1 MSIRQYVF
9 AAGTRKRIPV
19 SGTFELTPR
28 CNLSC
33 KMCYIR
39 MSGEEM
45 AARGRELTA
54 EEWLAVGR
62 EAVSAGMIYLLL
74 TGGEPLLRPDFP
86 LIYTEMVKMGVMVSV
101 NTNGTLLTPA
111 VLDCFAQHPPEA
123 VNVTL
128 YGASH
133 ETYEAL
139 CGVGN
144 GFERAVAG
152 VRALREAGIR
162 VQINTTFTAFN
173 KGDMEALIALGRELD
188 CPIRTTAYTFP
199 PVRNGHELCSGCLSP
214 EEQGRLNAAFEDLSS
229 TPSGRESKRKLLQ
242 DVADAAQAT
251 ETAEPV
257 PINQTAE
264 TTEPTQTAQAPD
276 SAAATEPHRMGCMAG
291 RGSFWMT
298 WDGCMLPCG
307 MMGDHRAARGGFRE
321 QWDEVR
327 RMTED
332 VCLPMACKTCA
343 YKRLCPSCAAVC
355 YAKNRDTEAVVP
367 EMCRYVKTYVDTF
380 LQRVSA
386 DPTVS
391 HDPGDVNDPF
401 VCL

>member
-9 AAGTRKRIPV
+9 SAGARKRIPV

-33 KMCYIR
+33 RMCYIR

-45 AARGRELTA
+45 AARGCELTT

-62 EAVSAGMIYLLL
+62 DAVQAGMIYLLL

-86 LIYTEMVKMGVMVSV
+86 VIYTEMVKMGVMVSV
-101 NTNGTLLTPA
+101 NTNGTLLTPS
-111 VLDCFAQHPPEA
+111 VLDCFVQHPPEA

-128 YGASH
+128 YGASPA
-133 ETYEAL
+133 TYEIL
-139 CGVGN
+139 CGVGS

-152 VRALREAGIR
+152 IRALREAGLR

-173 KGDMEALIALGRELD
+173 KGDMEALVDLAQELD

-199 PVRNGHELCSGCLSP
+199 PVRNGHEVCTGCLTP
-214 EEQGRLNAAFEDLSS
+214 EEQGELNAAFEVLSS
-229 TPSGRESKRKLLQ
+229 TPVGRQAKRTLLQ
-242 DVADAAQAT
+242 GVADAAEA
-251 ETAEPV
+251 AR
-257 PINQTAE
+257 ASD
-264 TTEPTQTAQAPD
+264 AASD
-276 SAAATEPHRMGCMAG
+276 SEPHSMGCMAG

-307 MMGDHRAARGGFRE
+307 MLGDHRAARGSFGE
-321 QWDEVR
+321 QWDEIRRLTQDVR
-327 RMTED
+327 LPA
-332 VCLPMACKTCA
+332 VCKGCA

-355 YAKNRDTEAVVP
+355 YAKNDSTETVVP
-367 EMCRYVKTYVDTF
+367 EMCRYVKTYVDTY

-386 DPTVS
+386 EPTIP
-391 HDPGDVNDPF
+391 DQRADQGDMNHPF
-401 VCL
+401 LCH

>member
-1 MSIRQYVF
+1 MTIRQYVF
-9 AAGTRKRIPV
+9 SAGVKKRIPV

-39 MSGEEM
+39 MSGEEA

-62 EAVSAGMIYLLL
+62 DAVKAGMIYLLL
-74 TGGEPLLRPDFP
+74 TGGEPLLRPDFSV
-86 LIYTEMVKMGVMVSV
+86 IYTEMVKMGVVVSV

-111 VLDCFAQHPPEA
+111 IVDCFVKHPPEA

-128 YGASH
+128 YGASS

-139 CGVGN
+139 CGVGS
-144 GFERAVAG
+144 GFERAMAG
-152 VRALREAGIR
+152 IRALREAGIR

-173 KGDMEALIALGRELD
+173 AGDMEALVALGRELD

-214 EEQGRLNAAFEDLSS
+214 EEQGRLNAVFEELSS
-229 TPSGRESKRKLLQ
+229 TLAGRESKRKLLQ
-242 DVADAAQAT
+242 RAADAAQNA
-251 ETAEPV
+251 EAFVCTADSEPY
-257 PINQTAE
+257 PM
-264 TTEPTQTAQAPD
+264 
-276 SAAATEPHRMGCMAG
+276 SCMAG

-307 MMGDHRAARGGFRE
+307 MMGDHRAARGSFGE
-321 QWDEVR
+321 QWAEVR

-332 VCLPMACKTCA
+332 VRLPAVCKSCA
-343 YKRLCPSCAAVC
+343 YRKLCPSCAAVC
-355 YAKNRDTEAVVP
+355 YARNGSTEAMVP
-367 EMCRYVKTYVDTF
+367 EMCRYVKTYVQTY
-380 LQRVSA
+380 LQRVSPDSTAA
-386 DPTVS
+386 DQGAFQ
-391 HDPGDVNDPF
+391 GDMNDPF